1 MFMHRGFRGERM
13 SHKEWANVSKVI
25 QIKSTITF
33 PTTTSNSQPRTAA
46 DCIKVKAYPMK
57 QQREL
62 GRNSPSPPSDLKV
75 ERITGDV
82 ETAKAR
88 NS

>member
-1 MFMHRGFRGERM
+1 M

-25 QIKSTITF
+25 QIKS
-33 PTTTSNSQPRTAA
+33 TAA

-62 GRNSPSPPSDLKV
+62 LVISKV
-75 ERITGDV
+75 TANKKQTDKVARITGDV
-82 ETAKAR
+82 EMAGQKWLVT
-88 NS
+88 